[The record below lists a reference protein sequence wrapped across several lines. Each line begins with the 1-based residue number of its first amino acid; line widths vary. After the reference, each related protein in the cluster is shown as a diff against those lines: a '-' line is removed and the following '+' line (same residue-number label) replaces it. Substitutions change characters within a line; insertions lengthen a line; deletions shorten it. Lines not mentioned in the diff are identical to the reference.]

1 MYYTYKSDHYSTLR
15 SLDKPL
21 KMLYGRKTIMC
32 RCVKSSQ
39 FREEFFVTKRR
50 LSVHFIS
57 KRTKYVLPGISSDQ
71 LIFSSATTDAYVCM
85 MHASTQHFDFRP
97 SIFVQ

>member
-32 RCVKSSQ
+32 RCVKKLT
-39 FREEFFVTKRR
+39 FPNREEFFVTKRR
-50 LSVHFIS
+50 LSVHFI
-57 KRTKYVLPGISSDQ
+57 TKLKHAHSDQ
-71 LIFSSATTDAYVCM
+71 LIFSCATTDTYVCM
-85 MHASTQHFDFRP
+85 MHASTQHFDSP
-97 SIFVQ
+97 L